1 MRKLSYLILAFV
13 IAMGCSQPSGKSSRL
28 TVEELNIIKNSEGI
42 MRVLTTESP
51 EDMKVLRAKSID
63 IPAEDL
69 RLEAYRTLTDLMLT
83 TVTHP
88 SQDGVGIAA
97 PQVGLNR
104 RVVAVQRFDKEGA
117 PFEVYPNIRIVWA
130 SDSLNAGLEGC
141 LSVPNRRGEVM
152 RSQEIII
159 EYADVTRLEES
170 NYMVRDTVQNFT
182 AVIFQHEIDHLE
194 GILYIDKL

>member
-1 MRKLSYLILAFV
+1 MCKLSYLIPVLV
-13 IAMGCSQPSGKSSRL
+13 IVMGCSQPQGKSSRL
-28 TVEELNIIKNSEGI
+28 TDEELNIIQNSEGI

-69 RLEAYRTLTDLMLT
+69 RSEAYRTLTDMMLA

-104 RVVAVQRFDKEGA
+104 RVVAVQRFDK
-117 PFEVYPNIRIVWA
+117 
-130 SDSLNAGLEGC
+130 
-141 LSVPNRRGEVM
+141 
-152 RSQEIII
+152 
-159 EYADVTRLEES
+159 
-170 NYMVRDTVQNFT
+170 
-182 AVIFQHEIDHLE
+182 
-194 GILYIDKL
+194 